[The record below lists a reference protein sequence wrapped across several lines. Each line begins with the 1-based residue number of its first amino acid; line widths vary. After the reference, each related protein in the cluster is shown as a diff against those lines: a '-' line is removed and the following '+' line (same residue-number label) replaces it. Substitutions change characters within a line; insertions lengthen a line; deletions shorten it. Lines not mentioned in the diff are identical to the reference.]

1 MADKTPE
8 DKSTAGIRGLGEAIG
23 SNFDPIAIAKVVL
36 TLDNASSEMLKKFGQ
51 GQAMADLLR
60 GSMADAVTSVRKL
73 GGDIA
78 DVLATQKDAS
88 DALGR
93 NVVLSEQST
102 KDLYATMKVTGQSVK
117 DIVTGMAD
125 VGIGAG
131 RATNEMLKVVNVAR
145 ESGVNAQAVSGMVL
159 KNMEALNKYNF
170 AGGVEGL
177 AKMAAQATALRI
189 DMSTTLGF
197 AEKVFDPEGAI
208 EVAAAMQRLGV
219 SQSSLLDPLKL
230 MDLSQNDPA
239 ELQNQI
245 AQMSK
250 QFVQLGK
257 DGHFEIM
264 PGAKRQ
270 LREISTAMG
279 ISYNDITKMALG
291 SADLDK
297 KMKEISFPSATEDQK
312 KMLAN
317 MAEMGAGG
325 TYQIKTADG
334 TTKDVSALTGPEI
347 EALEKMANTAPPT
360 MEELAKQ
367 QLTATESITAAI
379 NSLGDRTGLGAARSK
394 TAGGILKGYR
404 AVGTAVSEIPGKGLS
419 AESIGGGIDK
429 TVDTVKDALHQYAET
444 GKSTVNLGNIMTDF
458 GGFIKKELTDSFSNV
473 KTQADK
479 LSADFPVLGD
489 IAKSIQRGTGT
500 LPPTTNAT
508 IPSGNVGTNSMNGS
522 QPSTQ
527 KSTMDVNVN
536 HNINITAPSGIDT
549 KTLQNA
555 LNEPDVKQQIVKM
568 YKDTVSDTIGRPMP
582 SKNEPR

>member
-1 MADKTPE
+1 MAGETTPG
-8 DKSTAGIRGLGEAIG
+8 DKSTGGVKGLGAALET
-23 SNFDPIAIAKVVL
+23 NFDPIAIAKVVL
-36 TLDNASSEMLKKFGQ
+36 TLDNAASEMLKKFGQ
-51 GQAMADLLR
+51 GQAMSDLLR
-60 GSMADAVTSVRKL
+60 GSMAEAVTSVRKL

-88 DALGR
+88 EALGR
-93 NVVLSEQST
+93 NVVLSEQTT

-125 VGIGAG
+125 AGIGAG

-145 ESGVNAQAVSGMVL
+145 ESGVNAQAVSGAVI
-159 KNMEALNKYNF
+159 KNMEALNKFNF

-177 AKMAAQATALRI
+177 AKMAAQSTALRV
-189 DMSTTLGF
+189 DMGKTLEL
-197 AEKVFDPEGAI
+197 ADRLFDPEKAI
-208 EVAAAMQRLGV
+208 DMAASMQRLGV

-230 MDLSQNDPA
+230 MDLAQNDPA

-270 LREISTAMG
+270 LREISSAMG

-312 KMLAN
+312 KMIAN

-325 TYQIKTADG
+325 TYEIKTAAG
-334 TTKDVSALTGPEI
+334 ETKDVSKLTGPEI

-367 QLTATESITAAI
+367 QLTATQSITAAI
-379 NSLGDRTGLGAARSK
+379 NSLADRTGLGAARSE
-394 TAGGILKGYR
+394 TAGGILKGTR
-404 AVGTAVSEIPGKGLS
+404 AVATAASEIPGEGLS
-419 AESIGGGIDK
+419 AKNIAQGIDN
-429 TVDTVKDALHQYAET
+429 TVDSLKTAIAKYAAT
-444 GKSTVNLGNIMTDF
+444 GEKTDVLGNIMSSF
-458 GGFIKKELTDSFSNV
+458 GGFVKKELMDSFSNV
-473 KTQADK
+473 QVQADK
-479 LSADFPVLGD
+479 LSAEFPM
-489 IAKSIQRGTGT
+489 ATGTIKAFNQMMAGT
-500 LPPTTNAT
+500 LPPSSTNSS
-508 IPSGNVGTNSMNGS
+508 IPRGTVGTSSS
-522 QPSTQ
+522 QVSNQ
-527 KSTMDVNVN
+527 KSTMDVNLNVKVDSN
-536 HNINITAPSGIDT
+536 SPNIDAKQMEQIFTNP
-549 KTLQNA
+549 A
-555 LNEPDVKQQIVKM
+555 LMEKL
-568 YKDTVSDTIGRPMP
+568 TVSVRDGINKMNPV
-582 SKNEPR
+582 KNEPRLK